1 MMSSNSLF
9 EQYKKSSTRMPR
21 DPKFLEG
28 MFVIRRTPSGE
39 RPYAAGEI
47 LKASATLQRFQVFEH
62 DTKKADWVAFA
73 ALLDD
78 VILFHSQA
86 DMWGAYSCLARTWQ
100 EEATAT
106 AGSAS

>member
-1 MMSSNSLF
+1 MMTADALFTHYHRSSA
-9 EQYKKSSTRMPR
+9 RMPR

-47 LKASATLQRFQVFEH
+47 LKASDGLKRFQVFDQEA
-62 DTKKADWVAFA
+62 KKTDWVAFA

-78 VILFHSQA
+78 VILFHSQGE
-86 DMWGAYSCLARTWQ
+86 MWGAYSCLARTWQ
-100 EEATAT
+100 EEAK
-106 AGSAS
+106 